1 MTISLLCSITS
12 AIAQEGSDVVPKDVL
27 HLDFQ
32 RALQS
37 LKLSYATTKPHVWVT
52 PSIEASPKCAVRLLE
67 VPTTRTND
75 RIAVPGPTS
84 LIDPKMAVAPL
95 FPACP

>member
-1 MTISLLCSITS
+1 MTISLLCGITS

-37 LKLSYATTKPHVWVT
+37 LRLSYATTKPDVWIT
-52 PSIEASPKCAVRLLE
+52 PSIEASPKCAIRLLE
-67 VPTTRTND
+67 VPTTPTDD
-75 RIAVPGPTS
+75 RIAVPVPIP

-95 FPACP
+95 IPACP